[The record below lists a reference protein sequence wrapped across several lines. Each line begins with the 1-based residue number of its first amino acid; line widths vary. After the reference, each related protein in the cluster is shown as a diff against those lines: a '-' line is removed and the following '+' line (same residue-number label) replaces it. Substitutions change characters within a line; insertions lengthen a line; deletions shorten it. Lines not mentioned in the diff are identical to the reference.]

1 MTICPASGHTELGL
15 WPYRL
20 RSHDGQTIPSPLGG
34 GRRLAR
40 LPDHLPGMGE
50 AHRLALRHA
59 QARLE
64 TAARLKRGTGNG
76 RHLRTHQERPQGNV
90 RTVAMTRGL
99 WSLGA
104 AAAAACASGGHAAPT
119 STPTAPNLATT
130 RTAAPRA
137 PEPVRYGPSALRYVV
152 HRRLHIQQ
160 ALGGQPQSQDLGA
173 QIFVAVLIAG
183 PSDSLGYRTSFT
195 VDSVVADS
203 GTPAAVA
210 VSMTRAR
217 RLVFDGRLD
226 GRGEFR
232 NPAASDT
239 ALAQSLIQLL
249 GNFRAFLPRLPTEGL
264 KLGAAW
270 TDTLSAQQRGGRAAV
285 DRRPL
290 PHPAPAARGDSR
302 GGHRLPV
309 DIGASYTIQGSG
321 GGGGQPFELGG
332 TRSGRGVGYG
342 AGDR

>member
-50 AHRLALRHA
+50 AHRLARRHA

-64 TAARLKRGTGNG
+64 AAARLERGTGDG
-76 RHLRTHQERPQGNV
+76 RHLRAHQERPQGNV
-90 RTVAMTRGL
+90 RTVAMARGL
-99 WSLGA
+99 G
-104 AAAAACASGGHAAPT
+104 
-119 STPTAPNLATT
+119 
-130 RTAAPRA
+130 
-137 PEPVRYGPSALRYVV
+137 
-152 HRRLHIQQ
+152 
-160 ALGGQPQSQDLGA
+160 
-173 QIFVAVLIAG
+173 
-183 PSDSLGYRTSFT
+183 SLGYRASFT

-210 VSMTRAR
+210 VTMTRAR

-226 GRGEFR
+226 RRGEFR

-249 GNFRAFLPRLPTEGL
+249 GNFRDFLPRLPAEGL
-264 KLGAAW
+264 KLGADW
-270 TDTLSAQQRGGRAAV
+270 TDTLAGTQRGGGALVTRRTIAHSAA
-285 DRRPL
+285 
-290 PHPAPAARGDSR
+290 AAWEDH
-302 GGHRLPV
+302 GGVHSLRL

-321 GGGGQPFELGG
+321 DGGGRPAHRLPPSARPGRRARPVGE
-332 TRSGRGVGYG
+332 SGRPGARARSVRERRRHGRRPWGGRPPAPALVGIQLSG
-342 AGDR
+342 PLLRLPAGRV